1 MTSNQFIEIVNDNEN
16 NLKNVSLKIPK
27 NQLTVFTGVSGS
39 GKSSLVFDTIAQEA
53 GRQLNSTYS
62 AFTRLFLPKYKRPDV
77 YDVRNLSTA
86 IIIDQKQLGGN
97 ARSTLGTVSDISPL
111 FRVLFSRFGQPHYGH
126 GANAF
131 SFNDPE
137 GMCEKCQGIGQSY
150 VFKLDVAL
158 DMEKSLAEGAIL
170 LGGYTKDAYYLQL
183 ILNSGLFDNNKPIK
197 EYSDEEMQQLLN
209 GEATIKVPV
218 NGVSHNVKFEGIE
231 KQFFRLN
238 LKANKEMTATNK
250 KNFEKFAEMAVCDAC
265 QGRRFN
271 SKVLASKIH
280 GYSIFDLTDMQLDQ
294 LLQLLDT
301 FTDEEMAPIITDIKR
316 RIQDLVAIGLDYLSL
331 TRETTTLSGGEAQRV
346 KTVKYL
352 ANSLTDLIYILDEP
366 STGLHP
372 RDVHRLNELL
382 LKLRD
387 KGNTVLVVEHDPDV
401 IKIADFIVDMG
412 PKAGV
417 HGGEVTFTGTYED
430 LKMSDT
436 LTGRYLMHH
445 LPWRKQ
451 PRIATTFLKSQPS
464 TLHNLKNSSLEIPE
478 GLFTVVTG
486 VAGSGKSTLVNQVFA
501 KEFGEAVQIS
511 QAPLHANS
519 RSNPATYTGI
529 LSEIRKQFAKAND
542 VSDSLFSANSKGACP
557 KCKGKGVI
565 ELNLSFMDNSEV
577 ECPLCQ
583 GSRFNPDV
591 LSYTLKGKNIVDVMK
606 MTIEEAF
613 DFFNDK
619 KISTKL
625 SSVQNVG
632 LGYLTLGQP
641 LDTLSG
647 GESQRLKIA
656 KELHTKGN
664 LYILD
669 EPTTGLHT
677 SDIENI
683 VRIINDLVDKGNTV
697 IVIEH
702 NIDIMRSADWIV
714 DIGPD
719 GGARGGEIIYA
730 GPVQGIRSVPASV
743 TAQYLD

>member
-1 MTSNQFIEIVNDNEN
+1 
-16 NLKNVSLKIPK
+16 
-27 NQLTVFTGVSGS
+27 
-39 GKSSLVFDTIAQEA
+39 
-53 GRQLNSTYS
+53 
-62 AFTRLFLPKYKRPDV
+62 
-77 YDVRNLSTA
+77 
-86 IIIDQKQLGGN
+86 
-97 ARSTLGTVSDISPL
+97 
-111 FRVLFSRFGQPHYGH
+111 
-126 GANAF
+126 
-131 SFNDPE
+131 
-137 GMCEKCQGIGQSY
+137 MCEKYQGIGQSY
-150 VFKLDVAL
+150 VFKLDAAL

-412 PKAGV
+412 PRAGV